1 MLVASANEPWL
12 LLGSSSS
19 SSSSSSGMLL
29 CPSGLQVHAEVAEAD
44 PGTSVVI
51 VLASLNV

>member
-12 LLGSSSS
+12 LLGS